1 MFTVVSVCQQ
11 KKSDMECI
19 SVRDLWI
26 KALPHI
32 DGKGSIQRVFL
43 FLRSN
48 RLFGIMFPLYSPI
61 ETGKM
66 LMNNKRSELNNIKKV
81 PEVFTAQYR
90 RHKNFVSFKNWE
102 SPIPNVKHSKNSE
115 KIQQLIIYF
124 HLVLIKRSL

>member
-1 MFTVVSVCQQ
+1 MG
-11 KKSDMECI
+11 CI

-26 KALPHI
+26 KLSHVLIKIFSLPVKCKH
-32 DGKGSIQRVFL
+32 GKGSIQRVFL

-48 RLFGIMFPLYSPI
+48 KLFGVMFPVYILS
-61 ETGKM
+61 GKM

-81 PEVFTAQYR
+81 PEVFIAHYR

-115 KIQQLIIYF
+115 KIQQLINYF